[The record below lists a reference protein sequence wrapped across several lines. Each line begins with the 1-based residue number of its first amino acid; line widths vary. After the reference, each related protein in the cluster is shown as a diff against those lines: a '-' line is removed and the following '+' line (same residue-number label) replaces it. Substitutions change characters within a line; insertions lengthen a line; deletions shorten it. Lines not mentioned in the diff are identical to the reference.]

1 MEEGWQKGLNALG
14 GATMN
19 GGLDAY
25 AVMVATP
32 EELDPKKAEGAGLF
46 GDLQLTDI
54 ESGRVAEVTVSDAT
68 VARYQEL
75 RARHESEWKHACT
88 ARGVAP
94 FVISTA
100 TTVDDVVLNSL
111 RRGGLVW

>member
-1 MEEGWQKGLNALG
+1 
-14 GATMN
+14 
-19 GGLDAY
+19 
-25 AVMVATP
+25 
-32 EELDPKKAEGAGLF
+32 
-46 GDLQLTDI
+46 
-54 ESGRVAEVTVSDAT
+54 VAEVTVSDAT